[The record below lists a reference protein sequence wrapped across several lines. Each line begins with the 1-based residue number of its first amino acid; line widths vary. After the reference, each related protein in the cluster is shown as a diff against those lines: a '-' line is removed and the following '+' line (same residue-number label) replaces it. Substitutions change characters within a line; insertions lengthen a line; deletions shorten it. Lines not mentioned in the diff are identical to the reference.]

1 MITPRAKK
9 ENYSGEKIA
18 ISKKLTVSVKNEL
31 EEKVFAAIEIFFK
44 STGITF
50 VPVKDKADI
59 TLEVNEALSDKLER
73 YSVLTDKNGIK
84 LSFADFLGGRNA
96 LATLYQLIR
105 CEGDE
110 VYVLEAE
117 IDDWA
122 DNKMRGVLLDP
133 ARRFIPIK
141 DLKNT
146 FVRMALGKMNVAHL
160 HLMDAESYTLESR
173 KYPQLNNPEH
183 GFYKME
189 EMSDIIAF
197 GQAIGIDCLP
207 EIEMPAH
214 TQPRMIEHF
223 PFLLCETETVET
235 SKWTMCIGNEKFYE
249 FFADIIA
256 EVANVFP
263 YEILHIGTDEFSNF
277 CHEERRHWPRWY
289 DCKHCKALA
298 KKLGIYQTPAEEV
311 QKYEEDGTLMERGI
325 AGIQEMFMHMV
336 KRMHEIVTKAGK
348 RMMMWNENIDI
359 SKPCDLP
366 KDILIHF
373 WRVAMARRGPV
384 YGCSM
389 EAFLEQGFDVI
400 NSHYPQTYIEEDIYY
415 PEVPLNTWSP
425 KTYPETRDELKDK
438 ILGGW
443 PSAWSNYPHFAYTLP
458 SAIAFYADR
467 LWDESVGYYGKDFCI
482 SATRLVLGPHT
493 PEKFNVY
500 AALGGYILPRSTPKQ
515 ETLYGYVNKVKI
527 PAQEV
532 LETEKTLRTLAKGD
546 GIECELAGI
555 YADCVKWVYEK
566 MTSKE

>member
-1 MITPRAKK
+1 MITPCAKK
-9 ENYSGEKIA
+9 EIYSGKRIE
-18 ISKKLTVSVKNEL
+18 ISKVLTVSMQGEVC
-31 EEKVFAAIEIFFK
+31 EKVFKALEIFFK
-44 STGITF
+44 STGISFT
-50 VPVKDKADI
+50 KADMQPDI
-59 TLEVNEALSDKLER
+59 TLEVSEKLGDKTER
-73 YSVLTDKNGIK
+73 YNVAVNEKGIK

-96 LATLYQLIR
+96 VATLYQLIR
-105 CEGDE
+105 FENDSF
-110 VYVLEAE
+110 YVLEAE

-141 DLKNT
+141 DLKDT
-146 FVRMALGKMNVAHL
+146 FVRMALSKMNVAHL
-160 HLMDAESYTLESR
+160 HLMDFESYTLQSH

-183 GFYKME
+183 GFYKTE
-189 EMSDIIAF
+189 EMRDIVAF

-214 TQPRMIEHF
+214 TQPKMVEAF
-223 PFLLCETETVET
+223 PFLLCETETVDPC
-235 SKWTMCIGNEKFYE
+235 KWTMCIGNEKFYE

-256 EVANVFP
+256 EVVDVFP
-263 YEILHIGTDEFSNF
+263 YEVLHIGTDEFMNF
-277 CHEERRHWPRWY
+277 CHEERRHWPTWY

-311 QKYEEDGTLMERGI
+311 EKYKADGTLMERGI
-325 AGIQEMFMHMV
+325 AGIEELFMHMV

-348 RMMMWNENIDI
+348 RMMMWNENINI

-389 EAFLEQGFDVI
+389 EKFLEQGFDVI

-415 PEVPLNTWSP
+415 PDVPLNTWSP
-425 KTYPETRDELKDK
+425 KTYPETKPELKDK

-467 LWDESVGYYGKDFCI
+467 LWDESVGYYGVDFCK
-482 SATRLVLGPHT
+482 SATRLVLGPKV
-493 PEKFNVY
+493 PEGFDVY

-515 ETLYGYVNKVKI
+515 ETLYGYVKKVKI
-527 PAQEV
+527 PAEDV
-532 LETEKTLRTLAKGD
+532 LKTEKTLRTLENGETLE
-546 GIECELAGI
+546 GSLAGI

-566 MTSKE
+566 MTTEK